1 MLHFI
6 LSLCSC
12 PCVLHSPYSGTKCV
26 VIFPS
31 GDINLQ
37 TVHLEAGAQSD
48 RQMLETTGA
57 NKSSSIHEET
67 ISITGLL
74 PGTHPT
80 PSVLVDFCPRQSDNS

>member
-57 NKSSSIHEET
+57 NKSFLYMKKQSASLACCLAHIQ
-67 ISITGLL
+67 
-74 PGTHPT
+74 HPA
-80 PSVLVDFCPRQSDNS
+80 F